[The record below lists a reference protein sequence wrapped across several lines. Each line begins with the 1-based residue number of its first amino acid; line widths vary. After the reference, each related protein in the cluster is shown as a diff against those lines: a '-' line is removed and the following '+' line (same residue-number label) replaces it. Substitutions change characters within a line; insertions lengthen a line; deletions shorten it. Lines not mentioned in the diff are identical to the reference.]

1 MELAEIYNKILLHG
15 LGGPIL
21 IFFFF
26 NSNQSM
32 GKTPAKGGK
41 GAAAG
46 GAAASAGKRARGS
59 AAKIAVDEAAADAAA
74 ADAAAEGETM
84 RGETESDSEGAGGA
98 KRQTLSPA
106 LLERRLGMANTQKAE
121 LATRV
126 AELEKKLAEK
136 DAPAVSPRPATG
148 AKAAAKVEHRLIL

>member
-1 MELAEIYNKILLHG
+1 MPKKPAR
-15 LGGPIL
+15 GGE
-21 IFFFF
+21 
-26 NSNQSM
+26 
-32 GKTPAKGGK
+32 
-41 GAAAG
+41 GAAAEG
-46 GAAASAGKRARGS
+46 SAASAGKRARGGN
-59 AAKIAVDEAAADAAA
+59 AAQKAMEEAAADAAA
-74 ADAAAEGETM
+74 ADTGATDAAAEVENM
-84 RGETESDSEGAGGA
+84 RGENESDGEGAGGA

>member
-1 MELAEIYNKILLHG
+1 MVKRN
-15 LGGPIL
+15 
-21 IFFFF
+21 
-26 NSNQSM
+26 
-32 GKTPAKGGK
+32 AKGGE
-41 GAAAG
+41 GAAAAG
-46 GAAASAGKRARGS
+46 SAASAGKRARGS
-59 AAKIAVDEAAADAAA
+59 AAEKAMEEAAADAAA
-74 ADAAAEGETM
+74 ADTGAADAHAEGENM
-84 RGETESDSEGAGGA
+84 RGETDSDGEGAGGA